1 MAKAAG
7 GLYLLL
13 GPEEGEKDAFV
24 KRLLEAAGKEHGGP
38 PEVQR
43 YYPFE
48 TDLGLVL
55 AQLSNGSLFAAF
67 RVAILNNA
75 EELKSKREVDLLGAY
90 AAHPSPDTAL
100 LLRSAEVAR
109 MDKRIE
115 RLVSKER
122 KVIFWELFESQKQG
136 WVNNFFRARGLQVE
150 PEAVDFLLDMV
161 ENNTRELQ
169 SICERLALFFGKGA
183 RVGYA
188 EVERLLYHSKE
199 ENGFTLFEKLAA
211 RDLESCLEV
220 LSKILLSRDGD
231 AVALLAMLAA
241 QVRKLFA
248 FARLLAANYDPTEAA
263 ERLEIRGKRVQ
274 QTYAGGARRYSLE
287 ELTRLLR
294 LVALF
299 DYRARSLKAAL
310 HPALLELFL
319 YYAVVRGGLPP
330 ESRAARA

>member
-1 MAKAAG
+1 MPKAAS

-13 GPEEGEKDAFV
+13 GPEEGEKDAYV
-24 KRLLEAAGKEHGGP
+24 RRLLERIARERGGP
-38 PEVQR
+38 PEVHR

-48 TDLGLVL
+48 MDLSEVL
-55 AQLSNGSLFAAF
+55 ALLANGSLFAAF
-67 RVAILNNA
+67 RLAVLHNA
-75 EELKSKREVDLLGAY
+75 EELKSKRDVDLLAGY

-100 LLRSAEVAR
+100 LLLSAEVGR

-115 RLVSKER
+115 RLASKDQ
-122 KVIFWELFESQKQG
+122 KIIFWELFESQKQS
-136 WVNNFFRARGLQVE
+136 WVNSFFRTRGMNIE

-169 SICERLALFFGKGA
+169 AICERLALFFGKGA

-188 EVERLLYHSKE
+188 DVERLLYHSKE
-199 ENGFTLFEKLAA
+199 ENGFTLFERLAA

-220 LSKILLSRDGD
+220 LSKILLSRDSD
-231 AVALLAMLAA
+231 AVQLLALLAA

-248 FARLLAANYDPTEAA
+248 YARLLASNYDPNEAA

-274 QTYAGGARRYSLE
+274 QTYAGASRRYSLE
-287 ELTRLLR
+287 ELRRLIR
-294 LVALF
+294 LTALF
-299 DYRARSLKAAL
+299 DCRARSFKSAL
-310 HPALLELFL
+310 HPALLELYL

-330 ESRAARA
+330 DAAAR

>member
-1 MAKAAG
+1 MAKAVG

-24 KRLLEAAGKEHGGP
+24 KRLLEAAGREHGGP

-43 YYPFE
+43 CYPFE
-48 TDLGLVL
+48 TDLGQVL
-55 AQLSNGSLFAAF
+55 AQLANGSLFASF
-67 RVAILNNA
+67 RIAILNNA
-75 EELKSKREVDLLGAY
+75 EELKSKREVDLLAAY
-90 AAHPSPDTAL
+90 AQRPSPDTAL
-100 LLRSAEVAR
+100 LLLSAEVAR

-136 WVNNFFRARGLQVE
+136 WVNAFFRTRGLGIE

-161 ENNTRELQ
+161 ENNTRELRAV
-169 SICERLALFFGKGA
+169 CERLALFFGKGA

-199 ENGFTLFEKLAA
+199 ENGFTLFERLAA
-211 RDLESCLEV
+211 RNLADCLEV
-220 LSKILLSRDGD
+220 LSKILLSRESD
-231 AVALLAMLAA
+231 AVQLLGLLAA
-241 QVRKLFA
+241 QVRTLFA
-248 FARLLAANYDPTEAA
+248 FERLLTAIYTVEDAA
-263 ERLEIRGKRVQ
+263 ERLNIRGKRVQ

-287 ELTRLLR
+287 EMARLVRLL
-294 LVALF
+294 ALF
-299 DYRARSLKAAL
+299 DCRARSLKAAL
-310 HPALLELFL
+310 HPALLQLFL

-330 ESRAARA
+330 E